1 MRKTIILLLLL
12 PALLG
17 SCNAISSLVHDDQV
31 VAKVGKNKLYK
42 SEVER
47 FIPNLVSAEDSARL
61 AEQYINSWAMDLLY
75 LDVAERE
82 LSKEELDVSAE
93 LENFRRSLLK
103 YRYEQRYINDRLDTL
118 ITDEQIRSYY
128 EAHQSD
134 FELKRPVMKARFVDV
149 MKDSPNKDAILRM
162 MSSQEYND
170 VQRADTLAK
179 STALRWFD
187 SSDTWMDANEVA
199 KYFGLDHTQMLAY
212 LRWDNTIRY
221 EPADRADLM
230 VAYVCDIRYNGPAPL
245 DYCVPRIRDI
255 LMSARKHDLMSS
267 LERDLLENALES
279 KQFVVYENEE

>member
-1 MRKTIILLLLL
+1 MRKTIIFLLLL

-17 SCNAISSLVHDDQV
+17 SCNAASSLIHDDQV

-47 FIPNLVSAEDSARL
+47 FIPNMVSPEDSARL

-82 LSKEELDVSAE
+82 LSKGELDVSVE
-93 LENFRRSLLK
+93 LEDFRRSLLK

-118 ITDEQIRSYY
+118 VTDEQIRSYY
-128 EAHQSD
+128 EEHQSD
-134 FELKRPVMKARFVDV
+134 FDLKRPVLKVRFVDV
-149 MKDSPNKDAILRM
+149 MKDSPKLNTILRM
-162 MSSQEYND
+162 MSSREYDD
-170 VQRADTLAK
+170 VQRADSLAK

-199 KYFGLDHTQMLAY
+199 KYFGLEYTQMLS
-212 LRWDNTIRY
+212 LLWGDTIRY
-221 EPADRADLM
+221 ERDDRADVM
-230 VAYVCDIRYNGPAPL
+230 VAYVCDIRRSGPAPL
-245 DYCVPRIRDI
+245 EYCAPRIRDI

-267 LERDLLENALES
+267 LERDLLGNALES
-279 KQFVVYENEE
+279 KQFVVYKNEE

>member
-1 MRKTIILLLLL
+1 MRKILILLLL

-47 FIPNLVSAEDSARL
+47 FIPNLVSPEDSARL
-61 AEQYINSWAMDLLY
+61 AKQYINSWAMDLLY

-82 LSKEELDVSAE
+82 LSKGELDVSAE
-93 LENFRRSLLK
+93 LEDFRRSLLK

-118 ITDEQIRSYY
+118 VTDEQVRNYY
-128 EAHQSD
+128 EAHKSD
-134 FELKRPVMKARFVDV
+134 FELKRPVLKVRFVDV
-149 MKDSPNKDAILRM
+149 MKDSPNINAILRM
-162 MSSQEYND
+162 MTSQGYDD

-187 SSDTWMDANEVA
+187 SSDTWMDANELA
-199 KYFGLDHTQMLAY
+199 KYFGLEYTQLLSL
-212 LRWDNTIRY
+212 LRGDTIRY

-230 VAYVCDIRYNGPAPL
+230 VAYVCDIRNSGPAPL
-245 DYCVPRIRDI
+245 DYCAPRIRDI
-255 LMSARKHDLMSS
+255 LMSARKHDLMNS
-267 LERDLLENALES
+267 LERDLLENALER
-279 KQFVVYENEE
+279 KQFVVYKNEE